1 MDPKRQQYR
10 TDLAKSILLTVMG
23 TGNGPLA
30 QTPQGPSTYST
41 MLVDYSLMLA
51 DYFMAKVY
59 DNDEED

>member
-10 TDLAKSILLTVMG
+10 TDLAKEIMLTIMRK
-23 TGNGPLA
+23 GNAPMCWSPPA
-30 QTPQGPSTYST
+30 PASYST
-41 MLVDYSLMLA
+41 EIVDYSLMLA